1 MSADLKKM
9 IWYPTLDKD
18 NEAKTFELVKG
29 SSYKR
34 TRPDAEEKYAQNI
47 EGLHKFKNRQFVSSN
62 SKYRIDQSDWQFIVC
77 GEENPWNV

>member
-29 SSYKR
+29 SSHKR
-34 TRPDAEEKYAQNI
+34 KRPDAEEKYGQNI
-47 EGLHKFKNRQFVSSN
+47 EGLDKFKDRLFTT
-62 SKYRIDQSDWQFIVC
+62 KYRADKSDWICKEC
-77 GEENPWNV
+77 G